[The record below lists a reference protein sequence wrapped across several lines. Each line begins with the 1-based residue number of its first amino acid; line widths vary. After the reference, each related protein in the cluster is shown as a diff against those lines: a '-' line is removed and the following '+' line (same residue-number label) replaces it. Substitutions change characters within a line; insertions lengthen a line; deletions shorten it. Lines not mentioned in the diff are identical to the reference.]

1 MYGFIY
7 ITTNHVNGKQY
18 IGQKKYD
25 KNNKWGSYLG
35 SGIALKRA
43 ITKYGESNFSK
54 DIIEEC
60 KTKESLDERE
70 KYWIDYYNAVESD
83 DFYNI
88 ASGGE
93 GGNVIA
99 GYSEEEKMDL
109 SLRLSNI
116 RKGIVNIGSKNGSA
130 RRIICTNTMEIFE
143 SIIEAATYYNIDT
156 NAIQQCCSK
165 KSKRKTAGII
175 NGEKGVW
182 EYYDENVKYEYI
194 PFVRE
199 FEYINEV
206 YCINTNELFKN
217 ATIAG
222 DTYNINS
229 SSISQCCNNKLL
241 SAGKHP
247 ITKEPLVWCY
257 KKDIDSSDK
266 KLEESI
272 NKHKN
277 SHEKC
282 KKLHYKKLKC
292 INTGQ
297 VFESIKS
304 AMSWCGGNPDNL
316 SRTLKEDGMFHYKK
330 HPETGEKLKWVYV

>member
-7 ITTNHVNGKQY
+7 VTTNNINGKKY
-18 IGQKKYD
+18 IGQKKYV
-25 KNNKWGSYLG
+25 KGWEGYLG
-35 SGIALKRA
+35 SGIYLKRA
-43 ITKYGESNFSK
+43 INKYGKSNFTRE
-54 DIIEEC
+54 ILEEC
-60 KTKESLDERE
+60 ENKEQLDAKEI
-70 KYWIDYYNAVESD
+70 YWINFFDAVNNEN
-83 DFYNI
+83 FYNI

-93 GGNVIA
+93 GGNTIL
-99 GYSEEEKMDL
+99 GYSEEEKKNL
-109 SLRLSNI
+109 SLQLSI
-116 RKGIVNIGSKNGSA
+116 ARKGIVNIGSKNGNA
-130 RRIICTNTMEIFE
+130 RRIICLNTMEIFE
-143 SIIEAATYYNIDT
+143 SIVEAAIYYNIDKD
-156 NAIQQCCSK
+156 AIQQCCSK

-175 NGEKGVW
+175 NGEKAIW
-182 EYYDENVKYEYI
+182 EYYDENTKYEYI

-206 YCINTNELFKN
+206 YCINTNELFIN
-217 ATIAG
+217 ATVAG
-222 DTYNINS
+222 NTYNINS

-257 KKDIDSSDK
+257 KKDIDFADE
-266 KLEESI
+266 KLEKSI
-272 NKHKN
+272 NNHKN
-277 SHEKC
+277 NHEKC
-282 KKLHYKKLKC
+282 KKSHYKKLKC

-304 AMSWCGGNPDNL
+304 AMSWCGGNPDNF